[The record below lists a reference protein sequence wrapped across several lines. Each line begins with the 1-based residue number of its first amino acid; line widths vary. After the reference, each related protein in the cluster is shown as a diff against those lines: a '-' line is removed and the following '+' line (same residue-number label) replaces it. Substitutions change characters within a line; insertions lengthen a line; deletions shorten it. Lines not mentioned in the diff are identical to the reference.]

1 MLDCSEESCCCTE
14 LVALLLPVPTL
25 FILDTKAE
33 RQKQTI
39 LPLDSQVMRVI
50 AAQHL
55 RPVSWC
61 PVRKLSLVKRDESTP
76 SHFLTFLIL
85 AKQFIQNPNA
95 SMGSV
100 RFGTMLHIQS
110 FKQQLGQSE
119 LALARIGCIWNAE
132 AMTGYDFLEILK
144 AKNESKVEKKHSET
158 WWKMNMPSSDCNS
171 SRSDERLIL
180 LWHFSRKQ
188 HDVSL

>member
-1 MLDCSEESCCCTE
+1 
-14 LVALLLPVPTL
+14 
-25 FILDTKAE
+25 
-33 RQKQTI
+33 
-39 LPLDSQVMRVI
+39 
-50 AAQHL
+50 
-55 RPVSWC
+55 
-61 PVRKLSLVKRDESTP
+61 
-76 SHFLTFLIL
+76 
-85 AKQFIQNPNA
+85 
-95 SMGSV
+95 MGSV

-119 LALARIGCIWNAE
+119 LALARIGCVWNAE